1 MFDDD
6 GDRTFDVE
14 ETTDF
19 VRHTLSE
26 MGEGPDYAEAD
37 FFQCFPSF
45 TEHGKGYMTK
55 LEMMIFI
62 KKVAGLDV
70 GEEQTQLGAENAK
83 NESQQEICKP
93 AQQPSPSRVTSDNED
108 DERCNLIQY
117 DSIFFNI

>member
-6 GDRTFDVE
+6 GNGTFDVD

-19 VRHTLSE
+19 IKHTLSE
-26 MGEGPDYAEAD
+26 MGESSDYAEAD

-62 KKVAGLDV
+62 KKVAGLDTTAEATEL
-70 GEEQTQLGAENAK
+70 GEEN
-83 NESQQEICKP
+83 
-93 AQQPSPSRVTSDNED
+93 
-108 DERCNLIQY
+108 
-117 DSIFFNI
+117 